1 MSSNAKKALIALAVI
16 AVLLAFPITDPTGS
30 AHALRTVGGWF
41 ANAGESLMTFVRAL
55 FKG

>member
-1 MSSNAKKALIALAVI
+1 MSSNAKKAIIVLVVL

-41 ANAGESLMTFVRAL
+41 AHGGESLMTFVKAL
-55 FKG
+55 FK